1 MSATPTSATPPAD
14 TPPSDTASSDTPRVQ
29 RRTLAVLVISQ
40 IVGMVGIGVAPT
52 IGVLLAEQVTANPSW
67 AGLAR
72 VASTLGAA
80 VLGLPL
86 GGIAARWG
94 RRRAL
99 TLGWLIA
106 SIGAFIVVYAA
117 QTLSAFA
124 LFPGLLLVGAGSA
137 VSLQARFAA
146 TDLAA
151 PNHRARALALVVWVG
166 TLGSVLGPNLGV
178 PGIWISKAT
187 GLTVFASGFLI
198 AGTFLFLGGV
208 VVFVA
213 LRPDPLLFA
222 RAQGSTQQIG
232 RRRGGIRVLALELR
246 TNPRVRLAV
255 LAIVTAQIVMVSVMT
270 MSPVHMA
277 GEGDTITIIG
287 ITISLHVAGMY
298 ALAPVVGILVDRAG
312 HRIAMVVG
320 ICVLVASLVTSA
332 IGSGTMG
339 GMIAALLLLGIGWS
353 FINVAGSALFA
364 STVADETR
372 ASAQGAVDALA
383 NLLGA
388 TAAFVAGP
396 LLAATSFPLLSELAL
411 VVLVPLAVVVIRN
424 RAWVDHPIA

>member
-1 MSATPTSATPPAD
+1 MTATPTSAIPPGATPP
-14 TPPSDTASSDTPRVQ
+14 SDTPRVQ

-208 VVFVA
+208 VVFIA

-222 RAQGSTQQIG
+222 RAQGSTQLVG

-277 GEGDTITIIG
+277 DEGDTITIIG

-411 VVLVPLAVVVIRN
+411 VVLVPLAVVVGRN
-424 RAWVDHPIA
+424 RAWAERRTA

>member
-1 MSATPTSATPPAD
+1 MTAPQTTDTS
-14 TPPSDTASSDTPRVQ
+14 RVQ
-29 RRTLAVLVISQ
+29 RRTLVVLVVSQ
-40 IVGMVGIGVAPT
+40 IVGTVGIGVAPT
-52 IGVLLAEQVTANPSW
+52 IGVLLAEQVTSSPAWS
-67 AGLAR
+67 GLAR

-80 VLGLPL
+80 ALGLPL
-86 GGIAARWG
+86 GAIAARWG

-99 TLGWLIA
+99 TLGWLTA

-117 QTLSAFA
+117 QNLSVVA
-124 LFPGLLLVGAGSA
+124 LFPGLFLVGAGSA
-137 VSLQARFAA
+137 VSLQSRFAA

-151 PNHRARALALVVWVG
+151 PHHRARALALVVWVG

-178 PGIWISKAT
+178 PGIWISHAT

-208 VVFVA
+208 VVFLA
-213 LRPDPLLFA
+213 LRPDPLLVA
-222 RAQGSTQQIG
+222 LAQGSTQRLG

-277 GEGDTITIIG
+277 NEGDTITIIG

-312 HRIAMVVG
+312 HRVAMIVG

-411 VVLVPLAVVVIRN
+411 LVLVPLAVVVIRN

>member
-1 MSATPTSATPPAD
+1 MTATPTSATPPAD

-29 RRTLAVLVISQ
+29 RRTLVVLVISQ

-178 PGIWISKAT
+178 PGIWISTAT

-208 VVFVA
+208 VVFIA

-222 RAQGSTQQIG
+222 RAQGSTQQVG

-277 GEGDTITIIG
+277 DEGDKITIIG

-312 HRIAMVVG
+312 HRVAMVVG
-320 ICVLVASLVTSA
+320 ICVLVVSLVTSA

-411 VVLVPLAVVVIRN
+411 VVLVPLAVVVVRN

>member
-1 MSATPTSATPPAD
+1 MTAALATEG
-14 TPPSDTASSDTPRVQ
+14 PRLQ
-29 RRTLAVLVISQ
+29 RRTLVVLVISQ
-40 IVGMVGIGVAPT
+40 IVGTVGIGVAPT
-52 IGVLLAEQVTANPSW
+52 IGVLLAEEVTSSPAWS
-67 AGLAR
+67 GLAR

-86 GGIAARWG
+86 GAIAARWG

-99 TLGWLIA
+99 TLGWLTA

-117 QTLSAFA
+117 QNLSVIA
-124 LFPGLLLVGAGSA
+124 LFPGLFLVGAGSA
-137 VSLQARFAA
+137 VSLQSRFAA

-151 PNHRARALALVVWVG
+151 PHHRARALALVVWVG
-166 TLGSVLGPNLGV
+166 TVGSVLGPNLGV
-178 PGIWISKAT
+178 PGIWISHAT

-198 AGTFLFLGGV
+198 AGTFLLLGGII
-208 VVFVA
+208 VFLA

-222 RAQGSTQQIG
+222 RSQSWTQPIG
-232 RRRGGIRVLALELR
+232 RRRGGIRLLGLELR

-255 LAIVTAQIVMVSVMT
+255 LAIVTAQIVMVSIMT
-270 MSPVHMA
+270 MSPVHIA
-277 GEGDTITIIG
+277 DDGGTITIIG

-298 ALAPVVGILVDRAG
+298 GLAPVVGILVDRAG
-312 HRIAMVVG
+312 HRVAIILG
-320 ICVLVASLVTSA
+320 ICILAIALVTAA
-332 IGSGTMG
+332 IGSGTTG

-353 FINVAGSALFA
+353 FTNVAGSALFA

-411 VVLVPLAVVVIRN
+411 LVLVPLTVVVVRN
-424 RAWVDHPIA
+424 LAWVDHPIA

>member
-1 MSATPTSATPPAD
+1 MTAAQPSAAQT
-14 TPPSDTASSDTPRVQ
+14 TAPQSSDTSRVQ
-29 RRTLAVLVISQ
+29 RRTLAVLVVSQ

-52 IGVLLAEQVTANPSW
+52 IGVLLAEQVTANPAW

-80 VLGLPL
+80 ILGLPL
-86 GGIAARWG
+86 GAIAARWG

-106 SIGAFIVVYAA
+106 STGAFIVVYAA
-117 QTLSAFA
+117 QTLSAVA

-137 VSLQARFAA
+137 VSLQSRFAA

-151 PNHRARALALVVWVG
+151 PHHRARALALVVWVG
-166 TLGSVLGPNLGV
+166 TLGSVIGPNLGV
-178 PGIWISKAT
+178 PGIWISTAT

-198 AGTFLFLGGV
+198 AGTFLLLGGI

-213 LRPDPLLFA
+213 LRPDPLLLS
-222 RAQGSTQQIG
+222 RHQGWTQPTG
-232 RRRGGIRVLALELR
+232 RRRGGIRMLVLELC

-277 GEGDTITIIG
+277 DEGDTITIIG

-298 ALAPVVGILVDRAG
+298 GLAPVVGILVDRAG
-312 HRIAMVVG
+312 HRIAMIVG
-320 ICVLVASLVTSA
+320 ICVLVVALVTAA
-332 IGSGTMG
+332 IGSGTIG

-364 STVADETR
+364 STVADDTR
-372 ASAQGAVDALA
+372 ASTQGAVDALA

-411 VVLVPLAVVVIRN
+411 LVLVPLAVVVIRN
-424 RAWVDHPIA
+424 RAWVERPIA

>member
-1 MSATPTSATPPAD
+1 MTATQT
-14 TPPSDTASSDTPRVQ
+14 SDTSRLQ
-29 RRTLAVLVISQ
+29 RRTLVVLVISQ
-40 IVGMVGIGVAPT
+40 VVGTVGIGVAPT
-52 IGVLLAEQVTANPSW
+52 IGVLLAEEVTSSPAWS
-67 AGLAR
+67 GLAR

-86 GGIAARWG
+86 GAIAARWG

-106 SIGAFIVVYAA
+106 SFGAFIVVYAA
-117 QTLSAFA
+117 QNLSVVA
-124 LFPGLLLVGAGSA
+124 LFPGLFLVGAGSA
-137 VSLQARFAA
+137 VSLQSRFAA

-151 PNHRARALALVVWVG
+151 PHHRARALALVVWVG
-166 TLGSVLGPNLGV
+166 TVGSVLGPNLGV
-178 PGIWISKAT
+178 PGIWIGHAT

-198 AGTFLFLGGV
+198 AATFLLLGGI
-208 VVFVA
+208 VVFLA

-222 RAQGSTQQIG
+222 RGQGWTQPTG
-232 RRRGGIRVLALELR
+232 RRRGGIRLLGLELR

-255 LAIVTAQIVMVSVMT
+255 LAIVTAQIVMVSIMT
-270 MSPVHMA
+270 MSPVHIA
-277 GEGDTITIIG
+277 DDGGTITIIG

-298 ALAPVVGILVDRAG
+298 GLAPVVGILVDRAG
-312 HRIAMVVG
+312 HRVAIILG
-320 ICVLVASLVTSA
+320 ICILAVALFTAA
-332 IGSGTMG
+332 IGSGTTG

-353 FINVAGSALFA
+353 FTNVAGSALFA

-411 VVLVPLAVVVIRN
+411 LVLVPLTVVVIRN
-424 RAWVDHPIA
+424 LAWVERPIA